1 MKHMET
7 QSLVKI
13 TIHIVVVQALRKSK
27 QNKVAKK
34 T

>member
-13 TIHIVVVQALRKSK
+13 TIHIVVQALRKSK